1 MKRVFLIGGFIIV
14 LALAAGFI
22 FEKETEPREDTRL
35 ILEHTYLSYIAPVC
49 FEQSDATNF
58 LEDSDLAMAK
68 QLDYRPHDACTE
80 EALEPSKDKVI
91 ISWLKSLGWIET
103 EWSQW

>member
-1 MKRVFLIGGFIIV
+1 MKKAFLIIGLIIILG
-14 LALAAGFI
+14 LAGGFI
-22 FEKETEPREDTRL
+22 FEKETQARDDTRL

-49 FEQSDATNF
+49 FEEADATNF

-68 QLDYRPHDACTE
+68 QLDYRPHDKCTE
-80 EALEPSKDKVI
+80 EALEPTKDKII

>member
-1 MKRVFLIGGFIIV
+1 MKRVFLIGSFIII

-49 FEQSDATNF
+49 FEGADATNF

-68 QLDYRPHDACTE
+68 QLDYKPHDKCTE
-80 EALEPSKDKVI
+80 DALEPSKDKVI